1 MAQNRTTLC
10 QILKNYK
17 GDCLEPV
24 TTYVLLL
31 KNYALT
37 FESLSLNAF
46 LVVFQAIEILKC
58 TCSHITKNNQTKLSI
73 NKFLQLSI
81 RCLIIA

>member
-1 MAQNRTTLC
+1 MAQNRTTLY

-46 LVVFQAIEILKC
+46 
-58 TCSHITKNNQTKLSI
+58 
-73 NKFLQLSI
+73 
-81 RCLIIA
+81 